1 MKTRF
6 IINPISGTGKQ
17 KGIENYISKNFD
29 IYDLFFTKKSGH
41 AKILAKQAVRDNINL
56 LVVIGGDGTIN
67 ECLESLVNSNTIL
80 FIIPCGSGNGFA
92 KHLAINTNIKKAL
105 ISIKNSSIKLV
116 DIGFVNNKPFIN
128 VAGIGF
134 DAHIAKLFSKS
145 FRRGLLSYLLIILKE
160 IFYSANEY
168 QIEFENIKKTVN
180 AYMISF
186 ANSSQFGNNAKI
198 SPLAKINDGLIDFV
212 IVKKF
217 PKWKIL
223 FVVFKLL
230 NGSIHNSNFVEIIR
244 CNKMKINSTNY
255 LVHLDGEP
263 HKFNE
268 QIEITILKRSIKVL
282 TPNG

>member
-17 KGIENYISKNFD
+17 KGIEHYISKKFVN
-29 IYDLFFTKKSGH
+29 YDLYFTEKSGH
-41 AKILAKQAVRDNINL
+41 AKILAKQAVCDNINL

-67 ECLESLVNSNTIL
+67 ECLEPLVNTKTIL
-80 FIIPCGSGNGFA
+80 FMIPCGSGNGFA
-92 KHLAINTNIKKAL
+92 KHLAINSNIKKAL
-105 ISIKNSSIKLV
+105 ISIKDSSTKLV
-116 DIGFVNNKPFIN
+116 DIGYVNNKPFIN

-134 DAHIAKLFSKS
+134 DAHISKLFSKS
-145 FRRGLLSYLLIILKE
+145 IKRGLLSYILVILKE
-160 IFYSANEY
+160 IFYNANEY
-168 QIEFENIKKTVN
+168 QIEFKNIKKKVN

-217 PKWKIL
+217 PKWKLL
-223 FVVFKLL
+223 FFAYKLL
-230 NGSIHNSNFVEIIR
+230 NGTIHNSNFVEIIR
-244 CNKMKINSTNY
+244 CNKIKINSNNY

-263 HKFNE
+263 HKFNK
-268 QIEITILKRSIKVL
+268 QIEITILKKSIKVL
-282 TPNG
+282 NPNG

>member
-17 KGIENYISKNFD
+17 IGIEHYISKKFD
-29 IYDLFFTKKSGH
+29 NYDLYFTEHSGH
-41 AKILAKQAVRDNINL
+41 AKILAKQAVCENINL
-56 LVVIGGDGTIN
+56 LVIIGGDGTIN
-67 ECLESLVNSNTIL
+67 ECLEPLVNSNTIL
-80 FIIPCGSGNGFA
+80 FTIPCGSGNGFA

-105 ISIKNSSIKLV
+105 NSIKDSSIKLV
-116 DIGFVNNKPFIN
+116 DVGYVNNKPFIN

-145 FRRGLLSYLLIILKE
+145 IKRGLLSYVLIILKE
-160 IFYSANEY
+160 FFYSPNEY
-168 QIEFENIKKTVN
+168 QIEFENISKKVY

-186 ANSSQFGNNAKI
+186 ANSSQFGNNVKI

-223 FVVFKLL
+223 FVLYKLL
-230 NGSIHNSNFVEIIR
+230 NGSIHNSRFVEIIR
-244 CNKMKINSTNY
+244 CNKMKINSNNY

-263 HKFNE
+263 HIFNE
-268 QIEITILKRSIKVL
+268 QINITILNKSIKVL